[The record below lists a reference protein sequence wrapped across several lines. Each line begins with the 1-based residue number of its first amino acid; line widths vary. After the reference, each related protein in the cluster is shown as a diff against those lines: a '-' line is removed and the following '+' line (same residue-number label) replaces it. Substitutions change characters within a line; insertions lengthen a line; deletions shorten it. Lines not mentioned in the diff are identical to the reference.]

1 MVVKVG
7 GEVLDSEGFLQTLV
21 AQLCAWVVASGG
33 QLVLVHGGGKLV
45 SQRLRESRIEP
56 KFVRGLRVTDERT
69 MAVVEAVLA
78 QEINPDLVSAI
89 NRVASR
95 SGSREA
101 VGMAVGMADGMRAV
115 LLAAPLREREAGGHD
130 YGRVGRVETVRT
142 DLLREAVRLGR
153 VPVLAPIGRGEDGGS
168 FNINADAAAAAVA
181 SALGADRL
189 LLLSDVDGVLG
200 ADGQCLASLD
210 VAQAQGLI
218 ADGVVSDGMIPKVEQ
233 ALAAVCAGVAVVQIL
248 NGCCAEAL
256 RAALPS
262 DTAANAD
269 GAVAG
274 ALAGTRIQAVAP

>member
-1 MVVKVG
+1 MVVKIG

-69 MAVVEAVLA
+69 LAVVEAVLA
-78 QEINPDLVSAI
+78 QEINPDLVAAI

-101 VGMAVGMADGMRAV
+101 VGMADGMRAV
-115 LLAAPLREREAGGHD
+115 LLAAPLDEREAGGHD

-142 DLLREAVRLGR
+142 DVLREAVRLGR

-248 NGCCAEAL
+248 NGCRAEAL

-262 DTAANAD
+262 DTAAN
-269 GAVAG
+269 VAAG
-274 ALAGTRIQAVAP
+274 LAGTRIRAVAP